1 MSFLRK
7 SDLVI
12 WPKNH
17 SVEIY
22 INQKDN
28 NHFVF
33 EFDLYQPLIDAD
45 IKSLHSFFK
54 SLSTNNIYWI
64 IGDDIVITR
73 SFIYESSIENI
84 NKDEISAMMTN
95 NVDFDIDK
103 DLLTYK
109 LEQNKDKTIIRVN
122 LVDGKKIDILKNNI
136 NRLGLKVS
144 DYRLLSCLITN
155 TVSQFYQDTYSI
167 IYPLDTPQYLFILS
181 QATKIYLTDI
191 IKGVSL
197 DIKKKINYSELYFD
211 QICNKLF
218 IPSDFTAELKIS
230 DKIEKNP
237 FDESKISNKFTQSS
251 NFPLPVISF
260 FNKDIYSQIQ
270 KTTDIINIP
279 QLENVSNKPIKM
291 IEEKKSKNSILIF
304 VVFTISLLVVSG
316 IIWAILNKPKEGVV
330 SPSGDNPPIED
341 ISPVVEPTDIP
352 TPNPVAE
359 LDKDLKIR
367 VLNATDINGQAATVK
382 TSLTSL
388 DFTDIAV
395 GNSSETLSRNV
406 VRYKAELDSVPNY
419 MKQNLPGFADAL
431 YEAILEDTDT
441 YDIVILIGQDLS
453 QSTAPSSLSPTAV
466 PTEEQALE

>member
-1 MSFLRK
+1 MSLFRK
-7 SDLVI
+7 SDLVV

-17 SVEIY
+17 SVEIF
-22 INQKDN
+22 INRKDN

-33 EFDLYQPLIDAD
+33 EFDLWQPLIDSD

-54 SLSTNNIYWI
+54 PLSIKNVFWI
-64 IGDDIVITR
+64 LGDDVVVTR

-84 NKDEISAMMTN
+84 NKDEISAMMAGS
-95 NVDFDIDK
+95 VDFEIDK
-103 DLLTYK
+103 NLLSYK

-122 LVDGKKIDILKNNI
+122 LVDGKKIDILKNNLT
-136 NRLGLKVS
+136 RLGLKIT
-144 DYRLLSCLITN
+144 DYQVLSSLITN

-167 IYPLDTPQYLFILS
+167 IYPLDAPQYLFILS
-181 QATKIYLTDI
+181 QGTKIYLTDI

-211 QICNKLF
+211 QICQKLF
-218 IPSDFTAELKIS
+218 LPSDFTVELKIS

-237 FDESKISNKFTQSS
+237 FDESKISSKFTQSS

-260 FNKDIYSQIQ
+260 FNKDLYSQIQ
-270 KTTDIINIP
+270 KTTDIIKVP
-279 QLENVSNKPIKM
+279 QLDNVSTKPVKM
-291 IEEKKSKNSILIF
+291 IEEKKAKNPILIF
-304 VVFTISLLVVSG
+304 IVFIISLLVVSG
-316 IIWAILNKPKEGVV
+316 ILWAIFNKPKGDVV
-330 SPSGDNPPIED
+330 SPSGDNPQSQD

-352 TPNPVAE
+352 TPSPAAE

-367 VLNATDINGQAATVK
+367 VLNATEVNGQAATVK

-388 DFTDIAV
+388 DFTDITV
-395 GNSSETLSRNV
+395 GNSSESLSRNV
-406 VRYKAELDSVPNY
+406 IRYKADLVSVPAY

-441 YDIVILIGQDLS
+441 YDIVILIGEDLS
-453 QSTAPSSLSPTAV
+453 QSAPASVSPTAT
-466 PTEEQALE
+466 PTEEETLE

>member
-1 MSFLRK
+1 MSLFRK
-7 SDLVI
+7 SDLVV

-17 SVEIY
+17 SVEIF
-22 INQKDN
+22 INRKDN

-33 EFDLYQPLIDAD
+33 EFDLWQPLIDSD

-54 SLSTNNIYWI
+54 PLSIKNVFWI
-64 IGDDIVITR
+64 LGDDVVVTR

-84 NKDEISAMMTN
+84 NKDEISAMMAGS
-95 NVDFDIDK
+95 VDFEIDK
-103 DLLTYK
+103 NLLSYK

-122 LVDGKKIDILKNNI
+122 LVDGKKIDILKNNLT
-136 NRLGLKVS
+136 RLGLKIT
-144 DYRLLSCLITN
+144 DYQVLSSLITN

-167 IYPLDTPQYLFILS
+167 IYPLDAPQYLFILS
-181 QATKIYLTDI
+181 QGTKIYLTDI

-211 QICNKLF
+211 QICQKLF
-218 IPSDFTAELKIS
+218 LPSDFTVELKIS

-237 FDESKISNKFTQSS
+237 FDESKISSKFTQSS

-260 FNKDIYSQIQ
+260 FNKDLYSQIQ
-270 KTTDIINIP
+270 KTTDIIKVP
-279 QLENVSNKPIKM
+279 QLDNVSTKPVKM
-291 IEEKKSKNSILIF
+291 IEEKKAKNPFLIF
-304 VVFTISLLVVSG
+304 VVFIISLLVVSG
-316 IIWAILNKPKEGVV
+316 ILWAIFNKPKGDVV
-330 SPSGDNPPIED
+330 SPSADNPQSQD

-352 TPNPVAE
+352 TPSPVAE

-367 VLNATDINGQAATVK
+367 VLNATEINGQAATVK

-395 GNSSETLSRNV
+395 GNSSESLSRNV
-406 VRYKAELDSVPNY
+406 IRYKVDLVSVPAY

-441 YDIVILIGQDLS
+441 YDVVILIGEDLS
-453 QSTAPSSLSPTAV
+453 QSAPASVSPTAT
-466 PTEEQALE
+466 PTEEETLE